1 METITFNNQSYTLTE
16 MPVPSDRLLS
26 YDKNYVDVEIGEEFD
41 FEMTAPAIDAAGK
54 TYEVRWI
61 FSDIK
66 GSERALDEFDYS
78 QIDQVIEL

>member
-1 METITFNNQSYTLTE
+1 
-16 MPVPSDRLLS
+16 
-26 YDKNYVDVEIGEEFD
+26 
-41 FEMTAPAIDAAGK
+41 MTAPAIDAAGK

>member
-41 FEMTAPAIDAAGK
+41 FEMTAPAIDEAGK